1 MLLNTYNLFLIIFFI
16 FILFSG
22 FQIYFYNQK
31 YKKNNEIIRKMES
44 FQNNIQKY
52 SEYTLD
58 DNSLEKIM
66 TDYDNIKQISI
77 N

>member
-66 TDYDNIKQISI
+66 TDYDNIKQIST